1 MLQLNR
7 YVFDGNGRNRKL
19 KAPIIYPRELTARS
33 FHLGVSKYDDFDYEL
48 FAVMIH
54 EGDNTFCGHYYDLVR
69 HPFTGVW
76 YKYNDEHVEPLA
88 RPPGVDRSRSASLA
102 RPTPD
107 MKACYGLAYRRK
119 ELGLPDMVMPPDNI
133 TENWAATTESRF
145 DGQTKETIAKS
156 EKRLNEV
163 TLRYAQLSTLF
174 ETLELQDKSQAFV
187 DFVLRRS
194 PAPRLS
200 YFLFYISEFGFATCQ
215 RNF

>member
-1 MLQLNR
+1 MSFQGTSLQRIWCTCGKESRRSSPFTALQLNI
-7 YVFDGNGRNRKL
+7 DGYKTLQEALDAYCGEEINGRNRKL
-19 KAPIIYPRELTARS
+19 KTPIVYPRELTARS

-88 RPPGVDRSRSASLA
+88 RPPGVERSRSAPGA

-119 ELGLPDMVMPPDNI
+119 ELAVPPINLPPDEI
-133 TENWAATTESRF
+133 TGNWAAM
-145 DGQTKETIAKS
+145 
-156 EKRLNEV
+156 
-163 TLRYAQLSTLF
+163 
-174 ETLELQDKSQAFV
+174 KSQ
-187 DFVLRRS
+187 
-194 PAPRLS
+194 PRLGWPYCCKS
-200 YFLFYISEFGFATCQ
+200 YNSVLVGIYEPYIGECVGY
-215 RNF
+215 